1 MKTRLAVSLI
11 VMLLC
16 AAAAAAAAAAAQA
29 ETREISIAELR
40 SKIRGAWAGKCIG
53 VAEGFPT
60 EFRFQGKMVPADKL
74 PQWKPEMKDRIEKGW
89 LPGME
94 GQARVDVGNRRL
106 AWIWTHR
113 FVDWTRL
120 HLWSNP
126 LFAPF
131 FK

>member
-1 MKTRLAVSLI
+1 MKERL
-11 VMLLC
+11 
-16 AAAAAAAAAAAQA
+16 
-29 ETREISIAELR
+29 
-40 SKIRGAWAGKCIG
+40 
-53 VAEGFPT
+53 
-60 EFRFQGKMVPADKL
+60 
-74 PQWKPEMKDRIEKGW
+74 EKW